1 MTTHIAILKAEDSR
15 RYDKTLEDLLKS
27 PNEQIR
33 IRAAL
38 AAGRI
43 GNEAAIPAL
52 TGLLQKDQTV
62 GGRAM
67 AAFALGEVESA
78 KAADVILEEID
89 QWIRG
94 LTHRRTTAGENFVV
108 ARLVEA
114 AGKIAGANANDSKS
128 KDLGLAIVIALQ
140 SESEKK
146 AVPVSEMIHLGLT
159 ALLRARPAGADET

>member
-1 MTTHIAILKAEDSR
+1 MPSPIFHLTNMMKHIFLISLILFAYLPSSAQIPVTTHIAILKAEDAR

-78 KAADVILEEID
+78 KAADVILEEI
-89 QWIRG
+89 
-94 LTHRRTTAGENFVV
+94 
-108 ARLVEA
+108 
-114 AGKIAGANANDSKS
+114 
-128 KDLGLAIVIALQ
+128 
-140 SESEKK
+140 
-146 AVPVSEMIHLGLT
+146 
-159 ALLRARPAGADET
+159 